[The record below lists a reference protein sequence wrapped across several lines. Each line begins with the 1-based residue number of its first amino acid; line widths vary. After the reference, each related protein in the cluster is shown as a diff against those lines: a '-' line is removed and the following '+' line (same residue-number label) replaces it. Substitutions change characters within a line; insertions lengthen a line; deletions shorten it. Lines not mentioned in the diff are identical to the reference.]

1 MLDLLIV
8 FNTYGTK
15 DNHIHY
21 EKCIQ
26 SILDSDLPKNTKVVV
41 SSCNNSKLCR
51 DYLRSVFEDK
61 IIISEIDTN
70 LPVNITFNLTVKR
83 CVSMFGEFKNYL
95 YVDSGV
101 DFLSN
106 EEAIKEAVEVMN
118 SNKYAML
125 SFQICNDNALYNV
138 GIHNPPLL
146 GQNHEVPVG
155 TACNGHAEIFSNDIF
170 RRFSGLLMPDVFAA
184 FCTESTFSF
193 VAASVGKKWVI
204 LKDYSLN
211 HAKGVDGA
219 SSSVPHVSPV
229 HHNTWNNLLFGR
241 DAVEFINDPEAL
253 EAGLGYEECNSIMV
267 HDENAYTV
275 DGLPKNKERLASVV
289 EKYFYSTKEE
299 FNYENL

>member
-1 MLDLLIV
+1 MQDLLIV

-15 DNHIHY
+15 DNHTHY
-21 EKCIQ
+21 ERCIQ
-26 SILDSDLPKNTKVVV
+26 SILDCDLPEGTKIAV
-41 SSCNNSKLCR
+41 SSCNNSKICR
-51 DYLRSVFEDK
+51 EYLKFIFKDK
-61 IIISEIDTN
+61 IIISEIN
-70 LPVNITFNLTVKR
+70 IALPVNITFNLTVKR
-83 CVSMFGEFKNYL
+83 CVKMFGEFKNYL

-106 EEAIKEAVEVMN
+106 EGAIKEAVEAMN

-155 TACNGHAEIFSNDIF
+155 TACNGHAEMFSNDIF
-170 RRFSGLLMPDVFAA
+170 KRFNGLLMPDVFAA
-184 FCTESTFSF
+184 CCTESTFSF
-193 VAASVGKKWVI
+193 VSASVGKRWVI
-204 LKDYSLN
+204 LKDYLLN

-219 SSSVPHVSPV
+219 SSCVPHVSPV

-241 DAVEFINDPEAL
+241 NAEEFINDTEAL
-253 EAGLGYEECNSIMV
+253 VAGLGYEECNSIMI
-267 HDENAYTV
+267 HDNNAYTV
-275 DGLPKNKERLASVV
+275 DGLPKNKERLSLVV

-299 FNYENL
+299 LNYENL